1 MCCIVIKRKVSKK
14 MYTRDSL
21 MLLINVYV
29 QAGNHFV
36 WEFYRGKTLNV
47 PASYGLLHH
56 YRVCEFGGKLSIP

>member
-1 MCCIVIKRKVSKK
+1 
-14 MYTRDSL
+14 

-56 YRVCEFGGKLSIP
+56 YRVCEFGGKLNIP

>member
-1 MCCIVIKRKVSKK
+1 
-14 MYTRDSL
+14 

>member
-1 MCCIVIKRKVSKK
+1 MLFGKRKSSRRNERC
-14 MYTRDSL
+14 RDCL
-21 MLLINVYV
+21 MLFITVYV

-56 YRVCEFGGKLSIP
+56 YRVCEFGGKLNIP

>member
-1 MCCIVIKRKVSKK
+1 MIQQVVEPMTILFNFRQV
-14 MYTRDSL
+14 MYFL
-21 MLLINVYV
+21 AF

-56 YRVCEFGGKLSIP
+56 YRVCEFGGNIYRLKPA